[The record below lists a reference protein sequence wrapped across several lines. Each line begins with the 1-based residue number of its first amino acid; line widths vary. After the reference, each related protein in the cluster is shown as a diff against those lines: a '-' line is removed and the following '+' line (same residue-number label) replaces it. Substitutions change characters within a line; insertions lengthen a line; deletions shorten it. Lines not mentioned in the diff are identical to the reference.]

1 MSAGWILSLIAI
13 AVAVCALLAAM
24 GFRGRVSTVGIDL
37 GTTFSVVG
45 VVNQHTGK
53 VVIVQDKVGHR
64 IFPSVVSY
72 MDNGEIKVGYEAVTQ
87 LSSCAENTIYNAKR
101 FIGRR

>member
-1 MSAGWILSLIAI
+1 MSAGWILSLVAI
-13 AVAVCALLAAM
+13 AVAACALLAAM

-45 VVNQHTGK
+45 VNQHGK
-53 VVIVQDKVGHR
+53 VVIVEDKTGRR

-72 MDNGEIKVGYEAVTQ
+72 MSNGEIRVGYEAVAL
-87 LSSCAENTIYNAKR
+87 LSTCAENTIYNAKR